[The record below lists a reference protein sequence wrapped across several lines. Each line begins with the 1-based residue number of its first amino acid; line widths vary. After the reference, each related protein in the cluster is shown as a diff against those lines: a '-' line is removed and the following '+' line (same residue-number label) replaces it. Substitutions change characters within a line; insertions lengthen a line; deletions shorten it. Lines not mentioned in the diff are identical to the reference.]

1 MSPGCSV
8 VSVVQTLLTHT
19 VLMPRPKQ
27 KPSPQA
33 EAAFRQLVAHQKRL
47 AEIDRRRDAEIAAR
61 AETVARALAEG
72 LTLREIAGRLGMS
85 PERIRQM
92 GLVKATGSGG

>member
-1 MSPGCSV
+1 MIHTP
-8 VSVVQTLLTHT
+8 LTHT
-19 VLMPRPKQ
+19 GSVPRPRQ
-27 KPSPQA
+27 SPSPKA
-33 EAAFRQLVAHQKRL
+33 EAAYKRIVARQRVIANLERQ
-47 AEIDRRRDAEIAAR
+47 RDAEIAAR
-61 AETVARALAEG
+61 AEDVTEALSEG